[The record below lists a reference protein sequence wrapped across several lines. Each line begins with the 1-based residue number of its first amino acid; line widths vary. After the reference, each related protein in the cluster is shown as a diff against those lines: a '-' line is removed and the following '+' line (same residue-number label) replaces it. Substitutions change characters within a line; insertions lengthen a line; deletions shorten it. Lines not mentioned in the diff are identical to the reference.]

1 DPDWQLDIDRDTLTS
16 SVEKEVAKVVA
27 TALETVTERA
37 GLEADAVQSLFMTGG
52 STALPGFEATMQ
64 AAFPKAQMNY
74 GDRFSSVAS
83 GLGLAA
89 KEQLGG

>member
-1 DPDWQLDIDRDTLTS
+1 M
-16 SVEKEVAKVVA
+16 VA

-37 GLEADAVQSLFMTGG
+37 GLAPEAIQTLFMTGG
-52 STALPGFEATMQ
+52 STALPGFEAAMQ
-64 AAFPKAQMNY
+64 AAFPAAQMNY

-89 KEQLGG
+89 KERFSD